1 MYNQQLFTGQYTK
14 TLSMIYPTYEEFLG
28 DFTGSGLP
36 NTFKDAEF
44 LKTIYLVLM
53 SEYMNSS
60 IMSFSEDQFR
70 LKFLTRIMSYG
81 PQYEREF
88 GIQTDLLSLSNEELQ
103 VSAKAIYNTAMNPS
117 EAPTTDTLD
126 ELPTINQQNTTKH
139 VRSKLDAWALLK
151 ELADDSITKKFIK
164 RFDDLFVRVLMT
176 NNPLWY
182 TTNIESEVI
191 IDE

>member
-14 TLSMIYPTYEEFLG
+14 TLSMIYPSYDKFYEEF
-28 DFTGSGLP
+28 TSVGLP
-36 NTFKDAEF
+36 VNFKEPDF

-60 IMSFSEDQFR
+60 IMSLSEDQFR
-70 LKFLTRIMSYG
+70 LKFLTRVMSYG

-88 GIQTDLLSLSNEELQ
+88 GIQQSLMGLSDEDLQL
-103 VSAKAIYNTAMNPS
+103 SAKAIYNTAMNPS
-117 EAPTTDTLD
+117 TGPIEPGEEIDTV
-126 ELPTINQQNTTKH
+126 NQQSVARH
-139 VRSKLDAWALLK
+139 VRSKLDAWAMLK
-151 ELADDSITKKFIK
+151 ELADDGITKKFVK

>member
-28 DFTGSGLP
+28 DFTDSGLP
-36 NTFKDAEF
+36 NTFKDSDF

-53 SEYMNSS
+53 GEYMNSS

-88 GIQTDLLSLSNEELQ
+88 GIQSELLALSNEDLQ

-126 ELPTINQQNTTKH
+126 ELTTINQQNTTKH

-151 ELADDSITKKFIK
+151 ELADDGITKKFIK

-182 TTNIESEVI
+182 TTNIESEVEI
-191 IDE
+191 L

>member
-1 MYNQQLFTGQYTK
+1 MYNQQMFTGQYTK
-14 TLSMIYPTYEEFLG
+14 TLSMIYPDYELFAMDYLQ
-28 DFTGSGLP
+28 SGLP
-36 NTFKDAEF
+36 NTFKEQDF

-60 IMSFSEDQFR
+60 IMSMSEDQFR

-88 GIQTDLLSLSNEELQ
+88 GIQSELLALSNEDLQ

-117 EAPTTDTLD
+117 EAPSTDTLD
-126 ELPTINQQNTTKH
+126 ELTTINQQNTTKH

-151 ELADDSITKKFIK
+151 ELADDGITKKFIK

-182 TTNIESEVI
+182 TTNIESEV
-191 IDE
+191 EML